1 MKIEKDKY
9 IFFLDID
16 NTLFVHGEI
25 PQKNLDAIKRVR
37 AEGHK
42 VFINTARSYACIPD
56 IIKNLDIDGIV
67 AGLGCSIR
75 VDKKRILCKKL
86 PIDEVAEVFDY
97 FTNRKKRML
106 LEGEEIMVENM
117 PFYSRSN
124 VVVESGKE
132 LKKLFSDG
140 IFAKFYLP
148 GKLDDEETKFASDR
162 YMFFQHKSY
171 AEFSPKGHTKASGIS
186 VVADYYGADISQCVA
201 MGDSLND
208 VDMLKAAG
216 ISVAMGDA
224 VPEVKKMCD
233 IVTCDAADGG
243 VAEAM
248 YKITG
253 IKYEITV

>member
-25 PQKNLDAIKRVR
+25 PQRNLDAIKRVR

-56 IIKNLDIDGIV
+56 LIKNLDIDGIV

-75 VDKKRILCKKL
+75 VDKKCIMCEKL
-86 PIDEVAEVFDY
+86 PIDEVAEVFD
-97 FTNRKKRML
+97 FFVERGRKIL
-106 LEGEEIMVENM
+106 LEGEETL
-117 PFYSRSN
+117 
-124 VVVESGKE
+124 VESITFYDRNHTVVKNGKE
-132 LKKLFSDG
+132 LKKLFPNG

-148 GKLDDEETKFASDR
+148 GKLDEEETKFASDR
-162 YMFFQHKSY
+162 YMFFQHESY
-171 AEFSPKGHTKASGIS
+171 AEFSPKGHTKATGIFT
-186 VVADYYGADISQCVA
+186 VAEYYGADVSQCVA

-224 VPEVKKMCD
+224 VPEVKRMCD

-243 VAEAM
+243 VAEGM

-253 IKYEITV
+253 IKHEITV